1 MVGAVLNPDQ
11 GISHQLF
18 GAGGGE
24 GEEEEGNLEEEPS
37 EETGETQTKDILKTY
52 KHKYVPHVV
61 RKKDIHFWTV
71 PRLGA
76 FMAVPMIYNSC
87 MSDEALDA
95 AITDWT
101 EVSKKIE
108 AQDAKKA
115 EWDEE
120 QAQIKEQKISAGEPY
135 EYQEGEW
142 EDLKPEPYA
151 TTEQKFVI
159 CVDTL
164 G

>member
-1 MVGAVLNPDQ
+1 MSRNELEKHPRMPAVLNPDQ

-18 GAGGGE
+18 KEGGDDGEGEGGE
-24 GEEEEGNLEEEPS
+24 GEAEGEEGEENTEAS
-37 EETGETQTKDILKTY
+37 KDILKTY

-71 PRLGA
+71 PRLGS
-76 FMAVPMIYNSC
+76 FMAVPMIYDSC
-87 MSDEALDA
+87 MSDEALEA
-95 AITDWT
+95 AIADWT

-120 QAQIKEQKISAGEPY
+120 QA
-135 EYQEGEW
+135 
-142 EDLKPEPYA
+142 
-151 TTEQKFVI
+151 
-159 CVDTL
+159 
-164 G
+164 